1 MKLKLNIKNILIFT
15 GVFLSLFSIVYIILS
30 TRKNITTKEAP
41 TATPVSVF
49 KLTGTSPLE
58 GNTKIA
64 IPNLAIE
71 FTFSKNIDPSSL
83 SITIDPKEDI
93 SFNFGENKNNIF
105 VHPEKNWK
113 YGTKYTISMSV
124 QSESGEGLNSPI
136 TYIFTPQKETGSSLN
151 ESGFK

>member
-1 MKLKLNIKNILIFT
+1 MKVKFNIKKIFLFT
-15 GVFLSLFSIVYIILS
+15 GIFLSVFSILYIFLS
-30 TRKNITTKEAP
+30 TKKSNPTKPTPTPFVVFELIGTTPKD
-41 TATPVSVF
+41 
-49 KLTGTSPLE
+49 GDQ
-58 GNTKIA
+58 KIP

-113 YGTKYTISMSV
+113 YGTKYTILMSV
-124 QSESGEGLNSPI
+124 QSESGESLNSPI